1 MDIANLAYEVVNEAS
16 AVLKNLFFDEDVKVE
31 VGLNY
36 TGDSSLAIDL
46 LVEKLIIDKLRS
58 TGMKLHIVSEE
69 SGVIKCSEPDYI
81 VLIDPLDGS
90 LNYLI
95 HHPFV
100 AVSLVFY
107 DPSRPFTD
115 RPCAGALS
123 NVFLN
128 EVYTIDEGSLYL
140 NGKPLPNSKKRLNA
154 VFSIY
159 TETPLL
165 IQKVKHTLENLYG
178 VPYKVRTLGSAAL
191 ESLYSLIGRIDL
203 FIHNTGRLRNLDVA
217 FSLGA
222 CSIYGL
228 KPLDLHG
235 NAVLLRVDEIVNI
248 DSLMLG
254 WVAEEVVKN
263 IKVEKPSRSRT

>member
-1 MDIANLAYEVVNEAS
+1 MEIVDLARRIVNEAS
-16 AVLKNLFFDEDVKVE
+16 AILREVFFEDNVRDN

-36 TGDSSLAIDL
+36 VGDRSLAVDL
-46 LVEKLIIDKLRS
+46 LVERFIVNRLKS
-58 TGMKLHIVSEE
+58 TGMKLHVVSEE
-69 SGVIKCSEPDYI
+69 SGVSKCNEPDYV

-95 HHPFV
+95 YVPFV
-100 AVSLVFY
+100 AVSIVFY
-107 DPSRPFTD
+107 DPDHPFTD
-115 RPCAGALS
+115 RPIAGALS

-128 EVYTIDEGSLYL
+128 ELYVIDNKYLYI
-140 NGKPLPNSKKRLNA
+140 NDKPVGRVKKFNA

-159 TETPLL
+159 TENPLL
-165 IQKVKHTLENLYG
+165 IQMIKSTLEKLYG

-203 FIHNTGRLRNLDVA
+203 FVHNTGRLRNLDVA

-228 KPLDLHG
+228 KPLDLNG
-235 NAVLLRVDEIVNI
+235 NPVTLRVDEVVNI
-248 DSLMLG
+248 DSITFG
-254 WVAEEVVKN
+254 WVAEEVIRDLRVG
-263 IKVEKPSRSRT
+263 KPSQHQP